1 MTHLE
6 LVPVPPVA
14 QLAGVSQHYGKT
26 VALNNITLDIPAR
39 CMVGLI
45 GPDGVGKS
53 SLLSLISG
61 ARVIEQGNVMVL
73 GGDMRDPKHRRD
85 VCPRIAWMPQ
95 GLGKNLYHTLSVYEN
110 VDFFARLFGHDKAE
124 REVRINE
131 LLTSTGLAPFR
142 DRPAGKLSGGM
153 KQKLGLCCAL
163 IHDPELLILDE
174 PTTGVDP
181 LSRAQ
186 FWDLIDSIR
195 QRQSNMSVL
204 VATAYMEEAE
214 RFDWLVAMNAGEVLA
229 TGSAEELRQQTQSA
243 TLEEAFIALL
253 PEAQRQAH
261 QAVVIPPYQAENAE
275 IAIEARDLTMR
286 FGSFV
291 AVDHVNF
298 RIPRGEI
305 FGFLGSN
312 GCGKSTTMKMLTG
325 LLPASEGEAWLF
337 GQPVDPKDIDTRR
350 RVGYMSQAFSLYNE
364 LTVRQN
370 LELHARLFHIP
381 EAEIPARVAEMS
393 ERFKLNDVEDV
404 LPESLPLGIRQRL
417 SLAVAVI
424 HRPEMLILDEPTS
437 GVDPVA
443 RDMFWQLMVD
453 LSRQDKVTIFI
464 STHFMNEAERCD
476 RISLMHAGKVLASGT
491 PQELVEKRGAASLE
505 EAFIAYLQEAAGQ
518 SNEAEAPPVIHDAT
532 LAPRQGFSLRRLFSY
547 SRREALEL
555 RRDPVRST
563 LALMGT
569 VILMLIMGYGISM
582 DVENL
587 RFAVLDRD
595 QTVSS
600 QAWTLNLSGSRYFIE
615 QPPLTS
621 YDELDR
627 RMRAGDIT
635 VAIEIPPNFGRDIA
649 RGTPVELGVW
659 IDGAMPSRAETVKG
673 YVQAMHQSWLQDVA
687 SRQSAPASQSGLMN
701 IETRYRYNPDVKS
714 LPAIVPAVIP
724 LLLMMIPSMLS
735 ALSVVR
741 EKELGSI
748 INLYVTPT
756 TRSEFL
762 LGKQLPYIALGML
775 NFFLLCALS
784 VFVFGVPHK
793 GSFLTLTLAALLYI
807 IIATGMGLLISTF
820 MKSQIAAIFGTA
832 IITLIP
838 ATQFSGMIDPV
849 ASLEGPGRWI
859 GEVYPTSH
867 FLTIAR
873 GTFSKALDL
882 TDLWQLF
889 YPVADSHP
897 AGDGLKHPAAEKTG
911 GMMRHLRNI
920 FNLGI
925 KELRSLLGDKAML
938 TLIVFSFTVSVYSS
952 ATVTP
957 GSLNLAPIA
966 IADMDQ
972 SQLSNRIVNSF
983 YRPWFLPPEMITAD
997 EMDAGLDAGRYTF
1010 AINIPPNFQRDV
1022 LAGRQPDI
1030 QVNVDATRMSQ
1041 AFTGNGY
1048 IQNIINGEV
1057 NSFVARYRDNS
1068 EPLVSL
1074 ETRMRFN
1081 PNLDPAWFGGVM
1093 AIINNITM
1101 LAIVLTGSALIR
1113 EREHGTVEHL
1123 LVMPIT
1129 PFEIMMAKIWSMGL
1143 VVLVVSGLSLVLM
1156 VKGVLGVP
1164 IEGSIPLFML
1174 GVALSLFATTSIG
1187 IFMGTIARSMPQ
1199 LGLLVILVLLPLQM
1213 LSGGSTPRESMPQM
1227 VQDIMLTMPTT
1238 HFVSLAQ
1245 AILYR
1250 GAGFEIVWPQFLTLM
1265 AIGGV
1270 FFTIALLRFR
1280 KTIGTMA

>member
-1 MTHLE
+1 M
-6 LVPVPPVA
+6 
-14 QLAGVSQHYGKT
+14 KT
-26 VALNNITLDIPAR
+26 VARLENVSQRFGATVALKDITLSIPAR
-39 CMVGLI
+39 RMVGLI

-61 ARVIEQGNVMVL
+61 ARVIERGNVMVL
-73 GGDMRDPKHRRD
+73 GGDMRDVRHRQD
-85 VCPRIAWMPQ
+85 VCPKIAWMPQ

-124 REVRINE
+124 RDIRINE
-131 LLTSTGLAPFR
+131 LLQSTGLAPFR

-163 IHDPELLILDE
+163 IHDPQLLILDE

-195 QRQSNMSVL
+195 QRQPEMSVL

-229 TGSAEELRQQTQSA
+229 TGSADELKAHTASQ
-243 TLEEAFIALL
+243 TLEQAFIALL
-253 PEAQRQAH
+253 PEAQRLAH
-261 QAVVIPPYQAENAE
+261 KEVIIPPRNADESE
-275 IAIEARDLTMR
+275 IAIEARGLTMR
-286 FGSFV
+286 FGQFV

-298 RIPRGEI
+298 RIARGEI

-337 GQPVDPKDIDTRR
+337 GQPVDPRDIETRR
-350 RVGYMSQAFSLYNE
+350 RVGYMSQAFSLYSE

-381 EAEIPARVAEMS
+381 DAEIPGRIAEIS
-393 ERFKLNDVEDV
+393 QRFMLEEVEDT
-404 LPESLPLGIRQRL
+404 LPASLPLGIRQRL

-453 LSRQDKVTIFI
+453 LARQDRVTIFI

-476 RISLMHAGKVLASGT
+476 RISLMHAGKVLASDT
-491 PQELVEKRGAASLE
+491 PQALVEQRGSATLE
-505 EAFIAYLQEAAGQ
+505 EAFIAWLQEAA
-518 SNEAEAPPVIHDAT
+518 EATQPPDAQAT
-532 LAPRQGFSLRRLFSY
+532 AVPAIEHKTESSVPRQAFSLQRLFSY

-563 LALMGT
+563 LALLGT
-569 VILMLIMGYGISM
+569 VILMFIMGYGISM
-582 DVENL
+582 DVEDL

-600 QAWTLNLSGSRYFIE
+600 QGWSQNIAGSRYFIE
-615 QPPLTS
+615 QPPLQS
-621 YDELDR
+621 YSELDR
-627 RMRAGDIT
+627 RMRNGELA

-649 RGTPVELGVW
+649 RGTPVQIGVW
-659 IDGAMPSRAETVKG
+659 VDGAMPNRAETVRG
-673 YVQAMHQSWLQDVA
+673 YVQAMHLAWLQEMAGRQA
-687 SRQSAPASQSGLMN
+687 SPNRDTSLIS

-724 LLLMMIPSMLS
+724 LLLMMIPAMLS

-762 LGKQLPYIALGML
+762 LGKQVPYIVLGMF

-793 GSFLTLTLAALLYI
+793 GSFLTLTLAALLYVA
-807 IIATGMGLLISTF
+807 IATGLGLLISTF

-859 GEVYPTSH
+859 GQIYPTSH

-873 GTFSKALDL
+873 GTFSKALNL
-882 TDLWQLF
+882 TDLWGSF
-889 YPVADSHP
+889 IP
-897 AGDGLKHPAAEKTG
+897 
-911 GMMRHLRNI
+911 
-920 FNLGI
+920 
-925 KELRSLLGDKAML
+925 LL
-938 TLIVFSFTVSVYSS
+938 
-952 ATVTP
+952 
-957 GSLNLAPIA
+957 IA
-966 IADMDQ
+966 
-972 SQLSNRIVNSF
+972 V
-983 YRPWFLPPEMITAD
+983 
-997 EMDAGLDAGRYTF
+997 
-1010 AINIPPNFQRDV
+1010 
-1022 LAGRQPDI
+1022 
-1030 QVNVDATRMSQ
+1030 
-1041 AFTGNGY
+1041 
-1048 IQNIINGEV
+1048 
-1057 NSFVARYRDNS
+1057 
-1068 EPLVSL
+1068 PLVL
-1074 ETRMRFN
+1074 
-1081 PNLDPAWFGGVM
+1081 
-1093 AIINNITM
+1093 
-1101 LAIVLTGSALIR
+1101 
-1113 EREHGTVEHL
+1113 
-1123 LVMPIT
+1123 
-1129 PFEIMMAKIWSMGL
+1129 
-1143 VVLVVSGLSLVLM
+1143 GLSVWLL
-1156 VKGVLGVP
+1156 KKQ
-1164 IEGSIPLFML
+1164 EG
-1174 GVALSLFATTSIG
+1174 
-1187 IFMGTIARSMPQ
+1187 
-1199 LGLLVILVLLPLQM
+1199 
-1213 LSGGSTPRESMPQM
+1213 
-1227 VQDIMLTMPTT
+1227 
-1238 HFVSLAQ
+1238 
-1245 AILYR
+1245 
-1250 GAGFEIVWPQFLTLM
+1250 
-1265 AIGGV
+1265 
-1270 FFTIALLRFR
+1270 
-1280 KTIGTMA
+1280 

>member
-1 MTHLE
+1 MKTVARLE
-6 LVPVPPVA
+6 N
-14 QLAGVSQHYGKT
+14 VSQHFGAT
-26 VALNNITLDIPAR
+26 VALKDITLSIPAR
-39 CMVGLI
+39 RMVGLI

-61 ARVIEQGNVMVL
+61 ARVIEHGNIMVL
-73 GGDMRDPKHRRD
+73 GGDMSEVRHRQD
-85 VCPRIAWMPQ
+85 VCPKIAWMPQ

-124 REVRINE
+124 RDIRINE
-131 LLTSTGLAPFR
+131 LLQSTGLAPFR

-163 IHDPELLILDE
+163 IHDPQLLILDE

-195 QRQSNMSVL
+195 QRQPEMSVL

-229 TGSAEELRQQTQSA
+229 TGSADELKAHTASQ
-243 TLEEAFIALL
+243 TLEQAFIALL
-253 PEAQRQAH
+253 PEAQRLAH
-261 QAVVIPPYQAENAE
+261 KEVIIPPRNADE
-275 IAIEARDLTMR
+275 SEVAIEARGLTMR
-286 FGSFV
+286 FGQFV

-298 RIPRGEI
+298 RIARGEI

-337 GQPVDPKDIDTRR
+337 GQPVDPRDIETRR
-350 RVGYMSQAFSLYNE
+350 RVGYMSQAFSLYSE

-381 EAEIPARVAEMS
+381 DAEIPGRIAEMS
-393 ERFKLNDVEDV
+393 QRFMLEEVEDS
-404 LPESLPLGIRQRL
+404 LPASLPLGIRQRL

-453 LSRQDKVTIFI
+453 LARQDRVTIFI

-476 RISLMHAGKVLASGT
+476 RISLMHAGKVLASDT
-491 PQELVEKRGAASLE
+491 PQALVEQRGSASLE
-505 EAFIAYLQEAAGQ
+505 EAFIAWLQEAADAVQ
-518 SNEAEAPPVIHDAT
+518 PPDAQAAPIPAMEHKAESV
-532 LAPRQGFSLRRLFSY
+532 APRQAFSLQRLFSY

-563 LALMGT
+563 LALLGT
-569 VILMLIMGYGISM
+569 VILMFIMGYGISM
-582 DVENL
+582 DVEDL

-600 QAWTLNLSGSRYFIE
+600 QGWSQNIAGSRYFIE
-615 QPPLTS
+615 QPPLQS
-621 YDELDR
+621 YSELDR
-627 RMRAGDIT
+627 RMRNGELA

-649 RGTPVELGVW
+649 RGTPVQIGVW
-659 IDGAMPSRAETVKG
+659 VDGAMPNRAETVRG
-673 YVQAMHQSWLQDVA
+673 YVQAMHLAWLQEMAGRQA
-687 SRQSAPASQSGLMN
+687 SPNRDTSLIS

-724 LLLMMIPSMLS
+724 LLLMMIPAMLS

-762 LGKQLPYIALGML
+762 LGKQVPYIVLGMF

-793 GSFLTLTLAALLYI
+793 GSFLTLTLAALLYVT
-807 IIATGMGLLISTF
+807 IATGLGLLISTF

-859 GEVYPTSH
+859 GQIYPTSH

-873 GTFSKALDL
+873 GTFSKALNL
-882 TDLWQLF
+882 TDLWGSF
-889 YPVADSHP
+889 IP
-897 AGDGLKHPAAEKTG
+897 
-911 GMMRHLRNI
+911 
-920 FNLGI
+920 
-925 KELRSLLGDKAML
+925 LL
-938 TLIVFSFTVSVYSS
+938 
-952 ATVTP
+952 
-957 GSLNLAPIA
+957 IA
-966 IADMDQ
+966 
-972 SQLSNRIVNSF
+972 V
-983 YRPWFLPPEMITAD
+983 
-997 EMDAGLDAGRYTF
+997 
-1010 AINIPPNFQRDV
+1010 
-1022 LAGRQPDI
+1022 
-1030 QVNVDATRMSQ
+1030 
-1041 AFTGNGY
+1041 
-1048 IQNIINGEV
+1048 
-1057 NSFVARYRDNS
+1057 
-1068 EPLVSL
+1068 PLVL
-1074 ETRMRFN
+1074 
-1081 PNLDPAWFGGVM
+1081 
-1093 AIINNITM
+1093 
-1101 LAIVLTGSALIR
+1101 
-1113 EREHGTVEHL
+1113 
-1123 LVMPIT
+1123 
-1129 PFEIMMAKIWSMGL
+1129 
-1143 VVLVVSGLSLVLM
+1143 GLSVWLL
-1156 VKGVLGVP
+1156 KKQ
-1164 IEGSIPLFML
+1164 EG
-1174 GVALSLFATTSIG
+1174 
-1187 IFMGTIARSMPQ
+1187 
-1199 LGLLVILVLLPLQM
+1199 
-1213 LSGGSTPRESMPQM
+1213 
-1227 VQDIMLTMPTT
+1227 
-1238 HFVSLAQ
+1238 
-1245 AILYR
+1245 
-1250 GAGFEIVWPQFLTLM
+1250 
-1265 AIGGV
+1265 
-1270 FFTIALLRFR
+1270 
-1280 KTIGTMA
+1280 

>member
-1 MTHLE
+1 MKTVARLE
-6 LVPVPPVA
+6 N
-14 QLAGVSQHYGKT
+14 VSQHFGAT
-26 VALNNITLDIPAR
+26 VALKDITLSIPAR
-39 CMVGLI
+39 RMVGLI

-61 ARVIEQGNVMVL
+61 ARVIEHGNIMVL
-73 GGDMRDPKHRRD
+73 GGDMSEVRHRQD
-85 VCPRIAWMPQ
+85 VCPKIAWMPQ

-124 REVRINE
+124 RDIRINE
-131 LLTSTGLAPFR
+131 LLQSTGLAPFR

-163 IHDPELLILDE
+163 IHDPQLLILDE

-195 QRQSNMSVL
+195 QRQPEMSVL

-229 TGSAEELRQQTQSA
+229 TGSADELKAHTASQ
-243 TLEEAFIALL
+243 TLEQAFIALL
-253 PEAQRQAH
+253 PEAQRLAH
-261 QAVVIPPYQAENAE
+261 KEVIIPPRNADESE
-275 IAIEARDLTMR
+275 IAIEARGLTMR
-286 FGSFV
+286 FGQFV

-298 RIPRGEI
+298 RIARGEI

-337 GQPVDPKDIDTRR
+337 GQPVDPRDIETRR
-350 RVGYMSQAFSLYNE
+350 RVGYMSQAFSLYSE

-381 EAEIPARVAEMS
+381 DAEIPGRIAEMS
-393 ERFKLNDVEDV
+393 QRFMLEEVEDT
-404 LPESLPLGIRQRL
+404 LPASLPLGIRQRL

-453 LSRQDKVTIFI
+453 LARQDRVTIFI

-476 RISLMHAGKVLASGT
+476 RISLMHAGKVLASDT
-491 PQELVEKRGAASLE
+491 PQTLVEQRGSASLE
-505 EAFIAYLQEAAGQ
+505 EAFIAWLQEAADAAQ
-518 SNEAEAPPVIHDAT
+518 PPDVQAAPVPAMEHKAESV
-532 LAPRQGFSLRRLFSY
+532 APRQAFSLQRLFSY

-563 LALMGT
+563 LALLGT
-569 VILMLIMGYGISM
+569 VILMFIMGYGISM
-582 DVENL
+582 DVEDL

-600 QAWTLNLSGSRYFIE
+600 QGWSQNIAGSRYFIE
-615 QPPLTS
+615 QPPLQS
-621 YDELDR
+621 YSELDR
-627 RMRAGDIT
+627 RMRNGELA

-649 RGTPVELGVW
+649 RGTPVQIGVW
-659 IDGAMPSRAETVKG
+659 VDGAMPNRAETVRG
-673 YVQAMHQSWLQDVA
+673 YVQAMHLAWLQEMAGRQA
-687 SRQSAPASQSGLMN
+687 SPNRDTSLIS

-724 LLLMMIPSMLS
+724 LLLMMIPAMLS

-762 LGKQLPYIALGML
+762 LGKQVPYIVLGMF

-793 GSFLTLTLAALLYI
+793 GSFLTLTLAALLYVT
-807 IIATGMGLLISTF
+807 IATGLGLLISTF

-859 GEVYPTSH
+859 GQIYPTSH

-873 GTFSKALDL
+873 GTFSKALNL
-882 TDLWQLF
+882 TDLWGSF
-889 YPVADSHP
+889 IP
-897 AGDGLKHPAAEKTG
+897 
-911 GMMRHLRNI
+911 
-920 FNLGI
+920 
-925 KELRSLLGDKAML
+925 LL
-938 TLIVFSFTVSVYSS
+938 
-952 ATVTP
+952 
-957 GSLNLAPIA
+957 IA
-966 IADMDQ
+966 
-972 SQLSNRIVNSF
+972 V
-983 YRPWFLPPEMITAD
+983 
-997 EMDAGLDAGRYTF
+997 
-1010 AINIPPNFQRDV
+1010 
-1022 LAGRQPDI
+1022 
-1030 QVNVDATRMSQ
+1030 
-1041 AFTGNGY
+1041 
-1048 IQNIINGEV
+1048 
-1057 NSFVARYRDNS
+1057 
-1068 EPLVSL
+1068 PLVL
-1074 ETRMRFN
+1074 
-1081 PNLDPAWFGGVM
+1081 
-1093 AIINNITM
+1093 
-1101 LAIVLTGSALIR
+1101 
-1113 EREHGTVEHL
+1113 
-1123 LVMPIT
+1123 
-1129 PFEIMMAKIWSMGL
+1129 
-1143 VVLVVSGLSLVLM
+1143 GLSVWLL
-1156 VKGVLGVP
+1156 KKQ
-1164 IEGSIPLFML
+1164 EG
-1174 GVALSLFATTSIG
+1174 
-1187 IFMGTIARSMPQ
+1187 
-1199 LGLLVILVLLPLQM
+1199 
-1213 LSGGSTPRESMPQM
+1213 
-1227 VQDIMLTMPTT
+1227 
-1238 HFVSLAQ
+1238 
-1245 AILYR
+1245 
-1250 GAGFEIVWPQFLTLM
+1250 
-1265 AIGGV
+1265 
-1270 FFTIALLRFR
+1270 
-1280 KTIGTMA
+1280 